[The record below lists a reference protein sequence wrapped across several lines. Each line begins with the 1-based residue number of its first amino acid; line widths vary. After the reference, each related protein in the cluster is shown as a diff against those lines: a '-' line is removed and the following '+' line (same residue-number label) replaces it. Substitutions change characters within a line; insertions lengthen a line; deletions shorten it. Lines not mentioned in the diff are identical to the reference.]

1 MGKPTN
7 TRSSGCAVT
16 TSNCVVW
23 QGPDLCC
30 IDLCHGDTI
39 SEVIDAIAKK
49 ICKIFEMLD
58 VQSYD
63 LSELIDKECPPAN
76 FVELIQ
82 LLIDEVAKLKGNGN
96 GTGSTGLNGCPDC
109 DLAVAACFQQQY
121 GTVISLTEYVTAIGA
136 KLCDQQVLI
145 QTQNNALAQLQQ
157 QVTNLQAQ
165 VNLLIGG

>member
-30 IDLCHGDTI
+30 INLCHGDTI
-39 SEVIDAIAKK
+39 SDVINELAKK

-63 LSELIDKECPPAN
+63 LSELISTECPPAN

-82 LLIDEVAKLKGNGN
+82 LLIDTIAKIKLVSPTTTGVA
-96 GTGSTGLNGCPDC
+96 NGCPEC
-109 DLAVAACFQQQY
+109 EMAVATCFQQQY
-121 GTVISLTEYVTAIGA
+121 GTVISMTDYITAIGV
-136 KLCDQQVLI
+136 KLCDQQLLI
-145 QTQNNALAQLQQ
+145 QTQNNALAQMQQ
-157 QVTNLQAQ
+157 QIAALQVQ

>member
-7 TRSSGCAVT
+7 TRNAGCAVT

-39 SEVIDAIAKK
+39 SDVINELAKK

-63 LSELIDKECPPAN
+63 ISELLTTNCAPAN
-76 FVELIQ
+76 YVELIQ
-82 LLIDEVAKLKGNGN
+82 LLIDEVASLKNNTTTTALTAG
-96 GTGSTGLNGCPDC
+96 GCPDC
-109 DLAVAACFQQQY
+109 EVAVAACFQQQY
-121 GTVISLTEYVTAIGA
+121 GTILSLTEYITAMGA
-136 KLCDQQVLI
+136 KICDQQILI
-145 QTQNNALAQLQQ
+145 QTQNNAIAQLQQ
-157 QVTNLQAQ
+157 QIANIQAQ
-165 VNLLIGG
+165 LNLLIGG

>member
-7 TRSSGCAVT
+7 TRSAGCAIT
-16 TSNCVVW
+16 TSNAVVW

-39 SEVIDAIAKK
+39 SDVINQIAKR

-63 LSELIDKECPPAN
+63 LSGLLDKECPPAN

-82 LLIDEVAKLKGNGN
+82 LLIDTVTTINS
-96 GTGSTGLNGCPDC
+96 GTSVGTSGSTGCPDC
-109 DLAVAACFQQQY
+109 EMAVATCFQEQY
-121 GTVISLTEYVTAIGA
+121 GSVLSMTDYVTALGVKI
-136 KLCDQQVLI
+136 CNQQVVI
-145 QTQNNALAQLQQ
+145 QTQNNALAQMQIQISALQ
-157 QVTNLQAQ
+157 TQ
-165 VNLLIGG
+165 VNLLIG

>member
-7 TRSSGCAVT
+7 TRSAGCAVT

-39 SEVIDAIAKK
+39 SDVINAIAKK

-82 LLIDEVAKLKGNGN
+82 LLIDEVAKLKG
-96 GTGSTGLNGCPDC
+96 TGSTTGTSVSGCPEC
-109 DLAVAACFQQQY
+109 DMAVAACFQQQY
-121 GTVISLTEYVTAIGA
+121 GTVISMTEYITAIGA

-145 QTQNNALAQLQQ
+145 QTQNNALAQMQQ
-157 QVTNLQAQ
+157 QIVTLQTQ

>member
-7 TRSSGCAVT
+7 TKRAGCAVT

-39 SEVIDAIAKK
+39 SDVINEIAKK
-49 ICKIFEMLD
+49 ICKIFEMLN

-63 LSELIDKECPPAN
+63 LSELITTECPPAN

-82 LLIDEVAKLKGNGN
+82 LLIDQVAAIKNNPASGVAGA
-96 GTGSTGLNGCPDC
+96 SGCPDC
-109 DLAVAACFQQQY
+109 EIATAACFHERY
-121 GTVISLTEYVTAIGA
+121 GTVLQLTDYVTAIGTT
-136 KLCDQQVLI
+136 LCEQQVVI
-145 QTQNNALAQLQQ
+145 QTQNNAIAQLTIQLANMQ
-157 QVTNLQAQ
+157 TQL
-165 VNLLIGG
+165 NLLIGG

>member
-1 MGKPTN
+1 M
-7 TRSSGCAVT
+7 
-16 TSNCVVW
+16 
-23 QGPDLCC
+23 
-30 IDLCHGDTI
+30 CHGDTI
-39 SEVIDAIAKK
+39 SEVIDALAKK

-82 LLIDEVAKLKGNGN
+82 LLIDEVAKLKSD
-96 GTGSTGLNGCPDC
+96 GSTTGTSGTSGCPDC
-109 DLAVAACFQQQY
+109 DVAVAACFQQQY

-145 QTQNNALAQLQQ
+145 QTQNNSLAQMQQ
-157 QVTNLQAQ
+157 QITNLQTQ

>member
-30 IDLCHGDTI
+30 INLCHGDTI
-39 SEVIDAIAKK
+39 SDVINELAKK

-63 LSELIDKECPPAN
+63 LSELISTECPPAN

-82 LLIDEVAKLKGNGN
+82 LLIDTIAKIKLVSPTT
-96 GTGSTGLNGCPDC
+96 TGVTNGCPEC
-109 DLAVAACFQQQY
+109 EMAVATCFQQQY
-121 GTVISLTEYVTAIGA
+121 GTVMSMTDYITAIGV
-136 KLCDQQVLI
+136 KLCDQQLLI
-145 QTQNNALAQLQQ
+145 QTQNNALAQMQQ
-157 QVTNLQAQ
+157 QIAALQVQ

>member
-30 IDLCHGDTI
+30 INLCHGDTI
-39 SEVIDAIAKK
+39 SDVINELAKR

-63 LSELIDKECPPAN
+63 LSELINTECPPAN

-82 LLIDEVAKLKGNGN
+82 LLIDTIAKVNTGKSSQDAPMNEFEQPQEAHQKEVLAPQDAPSNLVLFPQEQKVNEALVPHLVPKKVQPTPHSAESKGIE
-96 GTGSTGLNGCPDC
+96 P
-109 DLAVAACFQQQY
+109 
-121 GTVISLTEYVTAIGA
+121 
-136 KLCDQQVLI
+136 
-145 QTQNNALAQLQQ
+145 QLDSSKR
-157 QVTNLQAQ
+157 AY
-165 VNLLIGG
+165 

>member
-7 TRSSGCAVT
+7 TRKAGCAVT

-39 SEVIDAIAKK
+39 SDVIDALAKR

-63 LSELIDKECPPAN
+63 ISELLDKECPPAN

-82 LLIDEVAKLKGNGN
+82 LLIDTVAKVNT
-96 GTGSTGLNGCPDC
+96 GTSVTAGETTGCPDC
-109 DLAVAACFQQQY
+109 DMSVAACFQQQY
-121 GTVISLTEYVTAIGA
+121 GPIMSMTDYVTAIGV

-145 QTQNNALAQLQQ
+145 QTQNNALAQMQQ
-157 QVTNLQAQ
+157 QIAALQTQ

>member
-7 TRSSGCAVT
+7 TRSAGCAVT

-49 ICKIFEMLD
+49 ICKIFEMLN

-63 LSELIDKECPPAN
+63 LSELITTECPPEN

-82 LLIDEVAKLKGNGN
+82 FLIDQVAKIKG
-96 GTGSTGLNGCPDC
+96 GTSLTTGGTSGCPEC
-109 DLAVAACFQQQY
+109 DMAVAACFQQQY
-121 GTVISLTEYVTAIGA
+121 GTVISMTEYVTAIGA

-145 QTQNNALAQLQQ
+145 QTQNNALAQMQQ
-157 QVTNLQAQ
+157 QIAALQAQ

>member
-7 TRSSGCAVT
+7 IKSAGCAVT

-30 IDLCHGDTI
+30 INLCHGDTI
-39 SEVIDAIAKK
+39 SDVINEIAKK

-63 LSELIDKECPPAN
+63 ISELINKECPPAN

-82 LLIDEVAKLKGNGN
+82 LLIDEVAKLKGLD
-96 GTGSTGLNGCPDC
+96 GTSSTSTTSGCPEC
-109 DLAVAACFQQQY
+109 DVAVAACFQQQY
-121 GTVISLTEYVTAIGA
+121 GTIMSLTEYVTAIGA

-145 QTQNNALAQLQQ
+145 QTQNNSIAQLQQ
-157 QVTNLQAQ
+157 QITQIQAQ
-165 VNLLIGG
+165 LNLLIGG

>member
-30 IDLCHGDTI
+30 INLCHGDTV
-39 SEVIDAIAKK
+39 SDVINELAKK
-49 ICKIFEMLD
+49 ICKIFELLD

-63 LSELIDKECPPAN
+63 FSELLNSECPPAN

-82 LLIDEVAKLKGNGN
+82 LLIDTVAKIKN
-96 GTGSTGLNGCPDC
+96 GTPVGTNSSSGCPDC
-109 DLAVAACFQQQY
+109 EMSTAACFQQQY
-121 GTVISLTEYVTAIGA
+121 GLTLSMTDYVTAMGI
-136 KLCDQQVLI
+136 KICDQNVII
-145 QTQNNALAQLQQ
+145 QTQNNAIAQLTQQ
-157 QVTNLQAQ
+157 IANIQTQL
-165 VNLLIGG
+165 NLLIGG

>member
-7 TRSSGCAVT
+7 TRTNGCAVT

-30 IDLCHGDTI
+30 IDLCHGDSI

-63 LSELIDKECPPAN
+63 LSELLDKECPPAN

-82 LLIDEVAKLKGNGN
+82 LLIDEVAKLKGVGPS
-96 GTGSTGLNGCPDC
+96 GPAGSTGCPDC
-109 DLAVAACFQQQY
+109 DVAVAACFQQQY

-145 QTQNNALAQLQQ
+145 QTQNNSLAQLQQ
-157 QVTNLQAQ
+157 QVTNLQTQ
-165 VNLLIGG
+165 VNLLIAG

>member
-30 IDLCHGDTI
+30 INLCHGDTI
-39 SEVIDAIAKK
+39 SDVINEIAKR

-82 LLIDEVAKLKGNGN
+82 LLIDEVAKLKL
-96 GTGSTGLNGCPDC
+96 GTSVTTGGVAGCPEC
-109 DLAVAACFQQQY
+109 EMAVAACFQQQY
-121 GTVISLTEYVTAIGA
+121 GTVISMTEYVTAIGA

-145 QTQNNALAQLQQ
+145 QTQNNALAQMQQ
-157 QVTNLQAQ
+157 QIAALQAQ
-165 VNLLIGG
+165 VNILIGG

>member
-7 TRSSGCAVT
+7 TRTNGCAVT

-30 IDLCHGDTI
+30 IDLCHGDSI

-63 LSELIDKECPPAN
+63 LSELLDKECPPAN

-82 LLIDEVAKLKGNGN
+82 LLIDEVAKLKGIGPS
-96 GTGSTGLNGCPDC
+96 GSTISTGCPDC
-109 DLAVAACFQQQY
+109 DVAVAACFQQQY

-145 QTQNNALAQLQQ
+145 QTQNNSLAQLQQ
-157 QVTNLQAQ
+157 QVTNLQTQ

>member
-30 IDLCHGDTI
+30 INLCHGDTI
-39 SEVIDAIAKK
+39 SDVINEIAKR

-82 LLIDEVAKLKGNGN
+82 LLIDEVAKLKL
-96 GTGSTGLNGCPDC
+96 GTSVTTGGVAGCPEC
-109 DLAVAACFQQQY
+109 DMAVAACFQQQY
-121 GTVISLTEYVTAIGA
+121 GTVISMTEYVTAIGA

-145 QTQNNALAQLQQ
+145 QTQNNALAQMQQ
-157 QVTNLQAQ
+157 QIAALQAQ
-165 VNLLIGG
+165 VNILIGG

>member
-7 TRSSGCAVT
+7 TKSAGCAVT

-39 SEVIDAIAKK
+39 SDVINEIAKK

-82 LLIDEVAKLKGNGN
+82 LLIDEVAKLKGNGSAS
-96 GTGSTGLNGCPDC
+96 GTSASSGCPDC
-109 DLAVAACFQQQY
+109 DVAVAACFQQQY
-121 GTVISLTEYVTAIGA
+121 GVTMQLTEYVTAMGA
-136 KLCDQQVLI
+136 KICDQQILI
-145 QTQNNALAQLQQ
+145 QTQNNSIAQLQQ
-157 QVTNLQAQ
+157 RITQIQSQLY
-165 VNLLIGG
+165 

>member
-7 TRSSGCAVT
+7 TRSAGCAVT

-39 SEVIDAIAKK
+39 SEVIDAIAKR

-63 LSELIDKECPPAN
+63 ISELIDKECPPAN

-82 LLIDEVAKLKGNGN
+82 LLIDEVAKLKGV
-96 GTGSTGLNGCPDC
+96 GSTTGTLASGCPEC
-109 DLAVAACFQQQY
+109 DMAVAACFQQQY
-121 GTVISLTEYVTAIGA
+121 GTVISMTEYVTAIEA

-145 QTQNNALAQLQQ
+145 QTQNNALAQMQQ
-157 QVTNLQAQ
+157 QIAALQAQ

>member
-30 IDLCHGDTI
+30 INLCHGDTI
-39 SEVIDAIAKK
+39 SDVINELAKK

-63 LSELIDKECPPAN
+63 LSELINTECPPAN

-82 LLIDEVAKLKGNGN
+82 LLIDTIAKINL
-96 GTGSTGLNGCPDC
+96 GTSVTTGGTNGCPEC
-109 DLAVAACFQQQY
+109 EMAVAACFQLQY
-121 GTVISLTEYVTAIGA
+121 GSVMPMTEYITAIGA

-145 QTQNNALAQLQQ
+145 QTQNNALAQMQQ
-157 QVTNLQAQ
+157 QIAALQAQ

>member
-7 TRSSGCAVT
+7 TRSAGCAVT

-30 IDLCHGDTI
+30 INLCNGDTI
-39 SEVIDAIAKK
+39 SDVINELAKK

-76 FVELIQ
+76 FVELVQ
-82 LLIDEVAKLKGNGN
+82 LLIDTIAKINL
-96 GTGSTGLNGCPDC
+96 GTAVTTGGTSGCPEC
-109 DLAVAACFQQQY
+109 DMSVAACFQQQY
-121 GTVISLTEYVTAIGA
+121 GTVISMTEYVTAIGV

-145 QTQNNALAQLQQ
+145 QTQNNALAQMQQ
-157 QVTNLQAQ
+157 QIAALQAQ